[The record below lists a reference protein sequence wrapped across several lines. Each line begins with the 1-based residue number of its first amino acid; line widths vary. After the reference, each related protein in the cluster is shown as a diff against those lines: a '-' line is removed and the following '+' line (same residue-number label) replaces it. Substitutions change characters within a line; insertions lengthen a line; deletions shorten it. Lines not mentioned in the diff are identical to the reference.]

1 VSDIK
6 PPVCDYEG
14 SDYQE
19 RFWDQGNRAYEDR
32 VEAIA
37 LRRLLPNTGH
47 RLLEIGAGAGRNTP
61 RYDSFEQII
70 LLDYARTQLEKAQ
83 ERLGNSDRYCYVVAD
98 VYRMPFAPGIFDAS
112 TMIRTLH
119 HMSKPLAALQQIRPI
134 LQPGACFILEYANK
148 QNLKAIVR
156 WLLRRQSWNP
166 FNRQPIEFAKLN
178 FDFHPAA
185 VRAWL
190 SQAGFDIQ
198 RQLTVSHFRIA
209 ALKRLV
215 PLNLLVSLDSAA
227 QLTGKWCQLSPS
239 VFVLSKAVGEN
250 PPAPE
255 GAFWRCPACGS
266 LDLSSVTAGLHCG
279 NCGRTWSLRNEI
291 YDFKDPL

>member
-1 VSDIK
+1 MSDIK

-19 RFWDQGNRAYEDR
+19 HFWDQGNRAYEDR

-37 LRRLLPNTGH
+37 LRRLLPYTGH

-61 RYDSFEQII
+61 RYDGFEQIV

-98 VYRMPFAPGIFDAS
+98 VYRMPFAPGIFDAA

-119 HMSKPLAALQQIRPI
+119 HMSEPLAALQQIRPI

-166 FNRQPIEFAKLN
+166 FNRQTIEFAKLN

-190 SQAGFDIQ
+190 SQAGFGIQ

-227 QLTGKWCQLSPS
+227 QLTGKWWQLSPS

-250 PPAPE
+250 PPSPE

-266 LDLSSVTAGLHCG
+266 FDLSPGIAGLHCC
-279 NCGRTWSLRNEI
+279 NCGRTWSLRNGI
-291 YDFKDPL
+291 YDFKDSL